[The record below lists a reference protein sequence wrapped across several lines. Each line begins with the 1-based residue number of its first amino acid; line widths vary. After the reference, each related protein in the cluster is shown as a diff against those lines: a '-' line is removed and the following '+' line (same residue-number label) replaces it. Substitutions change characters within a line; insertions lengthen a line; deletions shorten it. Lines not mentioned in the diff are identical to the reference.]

1 MRWLIFICF
10 TIFTYVFLIFLNR
23 YLSYHNLDLSSIHI
37 YAAGSV
43 ITAIFFEWLCN
54 SNICLPEEDKKE
66 RVLVDKQAYKSTLQC
81 TMDYWNEI
89 ELKTDK
95 IKELDKKLEKADK
108 ILRKTLEK
116 TKNKQIKQLIKDYL
130 NEKK

>member
-10 TIFTYVFLIFLNR
+10 TIFTYVFLVFLNR
-23 YLSYHNLDLSSIHI
+23 YVSYYNLDLSPVCI

-54 SNICLPEEDKKE
+54 SDICLSEEDKKE
-66 RVLVDKQAYKSTLQC
+66 KILVDKLTYKSTLNC
-81 TMDYWNEI
+81 TMDYWAEI
-89 ELKTDK
+89 ERKTDK
-95 IKELDKKLEKADK
+95 IKELDKKLGKADK

-116 TKNKQIKQLIKDYL
+116 TTNKQIKQLIKDYL